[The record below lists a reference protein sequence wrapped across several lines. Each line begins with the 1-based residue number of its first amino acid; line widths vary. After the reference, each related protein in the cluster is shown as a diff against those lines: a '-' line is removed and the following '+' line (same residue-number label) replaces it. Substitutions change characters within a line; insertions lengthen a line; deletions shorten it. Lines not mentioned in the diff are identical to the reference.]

1 MRSRITKI
9 LLGISLLATAGCN
22 PYASEF
28 KCGKDTPFGICG
40 STPEVYSQV
49 VDSPRP
55 AENPPNGEVVL
66 DTCPDCA
73 KSGKPK
79 PTQASPAPG
88 QPPALTAYEEAL
100 LTKEA
105 TLLKQP
111 VTPIVVPPPV
121 MRIKFFSMQGET
133 GDVLDMDS
141 YRFVIL
147 GKPKFLLGNQ
157 LVRPGE

>member
-1 MRSRITKI
+1 M
-9 LLGISLLATAGCN
+9 
-22 PYASEF
+22 
-28 KCGKDTPFGICG
+28 
-40 STPEVYSQV
+40 
-49 VDSPRP
+49 
-55 AENPPNGEVVL
+55 L

>member
-1 MRSRITKI
+1 MKSKITKT
-9 LLGISLLATAGCN
+9 LLGISLLAAAGCN
-22 PYASEF
+22 PYAAEF
-28 KCGKDTPFGICG
+28 RCGKDTPFGICG

-49 VDSPRP
+49 ADGQPVEHAP
-55 AENPPNGEVVL
+55 AGEVVL
-66 DTCPDCA
+66 ACPDCE
-73 KSGKPK
+73 KGVRK
-79 PTQASPAPG
+79 PTKTPS
-88 QPPALTAYEEAL
+88 ALSAYEEAL

-105 TLLKQP
+105 ALLKQP
-111 VTPIVVPPPV
+111 ATPIVVPPPV

-157 LVRPGE
+157 LIRPGE